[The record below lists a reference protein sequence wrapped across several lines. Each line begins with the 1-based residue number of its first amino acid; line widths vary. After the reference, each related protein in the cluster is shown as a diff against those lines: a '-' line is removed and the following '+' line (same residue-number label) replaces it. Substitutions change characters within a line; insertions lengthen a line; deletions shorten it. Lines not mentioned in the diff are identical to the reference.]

1 LKLARLVLEAFGP
14 FTDKTIDFASTPG
27 HVHLIYGPN
36 EAGKSA
42 ALRAIT
48 DLRFGIPVRSTDD
61 FLHPSAQLRIRG
73 VFFDQHGGQTGLVRR
88 KGRKQTLSSFNVA
101 NGSVHEGLPVSPE
114 IERALTAGLE
124 RADFENMFG
133 LDHPRLREGGR
144 LLLNGDGELGSA
156 LFEASAGTSGI
167 GAVLDQ
173 LDADAKAVFN
183 PRGQALHATINKARR
198 ELDAQRQLWK
208 EAQTRPADWQTL
220 HRAHETAK
228 AALEEINRKLETAR
242 RHEHELTELRTVEPL
257 LRDCDLAAV
266 ELNAL
271 SDAPDLPENA
281 RETRLAAEHTARH
294 AAQELDEAQ
303 SDIERCAAALDGL
316 TIEVALIEHSAAIER
331 IAAGVESAR
340 RSRIEAQQLQASIE
354 HIEANLEELAARIAP
369 VETRKAILK
378 AVPSVA
384 DRVAL
389 DRHLDSISR
398 LRERLDG
405 DQKHLQTL
413 DQQATTD
420 EYEAATLPD
429 PELRRAVVKAI
440 RQGQS
445 MGDVARK
452 KSALNGQIR
461 ELDRK
466 VALASSELGVGSL
479 QALRK
484 ARPLLEP
491 QIRSNEVAAS
501 AIAEDIG
508 RCRAEA
514 LTQKTD
520 LDVQQLR
527 RSGLAAE
534 GEVVTAETLRHSRER
549 RDQGWALIRGAYIE
563 RTADP
568 EESGKGFDSERPLPD
583 AFEHAQTEAD
593 RHADMLRADAKR
605 AAVFEECT
613 TRIAQM
619 EARRS
624 EIAGDLADLAA
635 RDEQR
640 RAVWA
645 QQLANAILP
654 LLDPAA
660 LREWQAA
667 RRSTLD
673 LAERLAVL
681 EAERSQVES
690 DAGDAS
696 AALVAA
702 LKAVDST
709 PGLAPRTMNANTL
722 ASLIE
727 EAAAWEKTAA
737 ESEAQAKAQARTTKR
752 RQSEQDTCRAAIAAT
767 QAELAD
773 DIAAVG
779 AWHARLFLP
788 AGSAPE
794 VVKAR
799 LQELDNLAR
808 RAAEATETR
817 ESKARQQAVVDDL
830 TQQAADLAALLREPP
845 AALVDDFA
853 ERLCKRLHAS
863 REQEHQRVTLTKERA
878 RAEDRKSRAQ
888 AEQARALA
896 TLADLCSAA
905 GATESTLL
913 AEIETRA
920 ARKRQAR
927 DAVTTLRQQLTKA
940 SARPESELRASLA
953 GRDALTLESERERCR
968 AHIAE
973 RDAGQATAR
982 NAEEHA
988 RRALEAI
995 DASDRAAIA
1004 REAMESSAARY
1015 RAAIRPWARLRLAH
1029 ALLQEALRRFRER
1042 AQAPMVAN
1050 ASTYFELITGGRF
1063 RRLVADEADG
1073 KPVLC
1078 AERED
1083 GTRIG
1088 VDAMSEGTA
1097 DQLYL
1102 ALRLAA
1108 LDLQRIPDAPMPL
1121 VLDDVLV
1128 TSDDARAANIL
1139 KALGRFGEG
1148 TQVMLFTHH
1157 RHLIEVARAAL
1168 TNGELAVHEL

>member
-27 HVHLIYGPN
+27 HLHLIYGPN
-36 EAGKSA
+36 EAGKSS

-48 DLRFGIPVRSTDD
+48 DLRFGIPLRSADD
-61 FLHPSAQLRIRG
+61 FLHPSTQLRIRG
-73 VFFDQHGGQTGLVRR
+73 VFFDQHGSQTGLVRR
-88 KGRKQTLSSFNVA
+88 KGRKQTLSSFDVA

-133 LDHPRLREGGR
+133 LDHTRLRQGGR
-144 LLLNGDGELGSA
+144 LLLTGDGELGPA
-156 LFEASAGTSGI
+156 LFEASAGMSGI
-167 GAVLDQ
+167 GALLDQ
-173 LDADAKAVFN
+173 LDADAKALFN
-183 PRGQALHATINKARR
+183 PRGQAQHATINKARR
-198 ELDAQRQLWK
+198 ELDAQRQVWK

-220 HRAHETAK
+220 HRVHETAK
-228 AALEEINRKLETAR
+228 AALDEVNRTLEKAR

-257 LRDCDLAAV
+257 LRDRDLAEV
-266 ELNAL
+266 ELDGS
-271 SDAPDLPENA
+271 SDAPDLPDNA
-281 RETRLAAEHTARH
+281 RETRLAAEHTAQH

-303 SDIERCAAALDGL
+303 SDIERCGVALDGL
-316 TIEVALIEHSAAIER
+316 TIEAALIEHASAIER

-340 RSRIEAQQLQASIE
+340 RGRIEAQQLQASIE
-354 HIEANLEELAARIAP
+354 HIEANLEELAERIAP
-369 VETRKAILK
+369 GETRTAILK
-378 AVPSVA
+378 AVPSAA

-405 DQKHLQTL
+405 DQKHLKTL
-413 DQQATTD
+413 DQQATID
-420 EYEAATLPD
+420 EDEAATLPD
-429 PELRRAVVKAI
+429 PELRRAVVKAL
-440 RQGQS
+440 RHGQS
-445 MGDVARK
+445 MGDVARQ
-452 KSALNGQIR
+452 KSVLDRQIY

-466 VALASSELGVGSL
+466 VSQASSELGVGSL
-479 QALRK
+479 QALRN

-491 QIRSNEVAAS
+491 QIRGNEEAAS
-501 AIAEDIG
+501 AIADETSKS
-508 RCRAEA
+508 RAEA

-549 RDQGWALIRGAYIE
+549 RDEAWALIRGAYIE
-563 RTADP
+563 ATADP
-568 EESGKGFDSERPLPD
+568 TGSGKDFDSERPLPA
-583 AFEHAQTEAD
+583 AFEHAQSEAD
-593 RHADMLRADAKR
+593 RQADMLRADAKR

-619 EARRS
+619 EARRR
-624 EIAGDLADLAA
+624 EIAADLADLAA
-635 RDEQR
+635 HDEHR
-640 RAVWA
+640 RAAWA
-645 QQLANAILP
+645 QQLSDAILP
-654 LLDPAA
+654 PLDPAA

-667 RRSTLD
+667 RRSTLE
-673 LAERLAVL
+673 LAERLAAL
-681 EAERSQVES
+681 EAERSQIES

-702 LKAVDST
+702 LKAVDVT
-709 PGLAPRTMNANTL
+709 PRLGANAIDASAL

-737 ESEAQAKAQARTTKR
+737 ESEAHAKAHARTAKR
-752 RQSEQDTCRAAIAAT
+752 RQTEQDACRAAIAAT

-773 DIAAVG
+773 DIAAVS

-788 AGSAPE
+788 AASAPE

-799 LQELDNLAR
+799 LQELDDLAR
-808 RAAEATETR
+808 RAAEASDAR
-817 ESKARQQAVVDDL
+817 EGKARQQAVVDEL

-845 AALVDDFA
+845 PALVDDFA

-863 REQEHQRVTLTKERA
+863 REQEHQRVALTKERA
-878 RAEDRKSRAQ
+878 RAEDRRNRAQ
-888 AEQARALA
+888 AEQARAS
-896 TLADLCSAA
+896 TILADLCSAA
-905 GATESTLL
+905 GATESSLL
-913 AEIETRA
+913 PEIETRA

-940 SARPESELRASLA
+940 SARPEAELRASLA

-968 AHIAE
+968 THIAE
-973 RDAGQATAR
+973 LDAEQTTAR

-995 DASDRAAIA
+995 DASDRAATA

-1015 RAAIRPWARLRLAH
+1015 RAAIRPWARLKLAH
-1029 ALLQEALRRFRER
+1029 ALLQEALKRFRER

-1073 KPVLC
+1073 KPVLRG
-1078 AERED
+1078 ERED

-1088 VDAMSEGTA
+1088 VEAMSEGTA

-1108 LDLQRIPDAPMPL
+1108 LDLQRMPDAPMPL

-1128 TSDDARAANIL
+1128 TSDDERAANIL
-1139 KALGRFGEG
+1139 KALARFGEG

-1157 RHLIEVARAAL
+1157 RHLIDVARTAL
-1168 TNGELAVHEL
+1168 VNGALAIHEL